1 MIFESHAHY
10 DDEAFNEDRESLLSS
25 MKDNGVEYIVN
36 VSADFESIDPIY
48 ELTQQFDFVYG
59 TVGVHPGATKDMT
72 QERFEYLQRA
82 ALRDKV
88 VAIGEIGL
96 DYYWEKEE
104 AQKANQKEWFV
115 KQLQLA
121 KEVNKPVIIHS
132 REAAA
137 DTLEIMKQ
145 EWADRPAVIHCYSY
159 SKEMAKI
166 YAKMGYYFGIGGV
179 LTYKNARTL
188 VETVEYVPIEQ
199 LLLETDCP
207 YLSPVPNRGKRND
220 STNLRYV
227 AERIAEI
234 KNMSYD
240 AVVEIT
246 AQNAKRLFFG
256 EQNLK

>member
-10 DDEAFNEDRESLLSS
+10 DDEAFNEDRDSLLSS
-25 MKDNGVEYIVN
+25 MWDNGVEYIVN

-48 ELTQQFDFVYG
+48 ELTQKYAFVYG
-59 TVGVHPGATKDMT
+59 TVGVHPGAAKDMT
-72 QERFEYLQRA
+72 QERFAYLKKA
-82 ALRDKV
+82 ALRDKM

-104 AQKANQKEWFV
+104 AQKTTQKEWFV
-115 KQLQLA
+115 KQLHLA
-121 KEVNKPVIIHS
+121 KEIEKPVIIHS
-132 REAAA
+132 RDAAA
-137 DTLEIMKQ
+137 DTVDIMKQ
-145 EWADRPAVIHCYSY
+145 EWADRKAVIHCYSY
-159 SKEMAKI
+159 SRELAKVF
-166 YAKMGYYFGIGGV
+166 AKMGYYFGIGGV

-220 STNLRYV
+220 SSNLRYV
-227 AERIAEI
+227 AEKIAEI

-246 AQNAKRLFFG
+246 EKNAKKFFFG
-256 EQNLK
+256 EE

>member
-10 DDEAFNEDRESLLSS
+10 DDEAFNEDRDSLLSS

-48 ELTQQFDFVYG
+48 ELSQKYDFVYG
-59 TVGVHPGATKDMT
+59 TVGVHPGAAKNMT
-72 QERFEYLQRA
+72 QERFEYLKKA
-82 ALRDKV
+82 ALRDKI

-104 AQKANQKEWFV
+104 SQKATQKEWFV

-121 KEVNKPVIIHS
+121 KELDKPVIIHS

-137 DTLEIMKQ
+137 DTLDIMKQ
-145 EWADRPAVIHCYSY
+145 EWADRKAVIHCYSY
-159 SKEMAKI
+159 SAEMAKI

-220 STNLRYV
+220 SSNLRYV
-227 AERIAEI
+227 AEKIAEI

-240 AVVEIT
+240 AVVDIT
-246 AQNAKRLFFG
+246 EQNAKKFFFG
-256 EQNLK
+256 EK

>member
-10 DDEAFNEDRESLLSS
+10 DDEAFNEDRDNLLSS

-36 VSADFESIDPIY
+36 VSADFESVDPIY
-48 ELTQQFDFVYG
+48 ELTQKYDFVYG
-59 TVGVHPGATKDMT
+59 TVGVHPGAAKDMT
-72 QERFEYLQRA
+72 QERFEYLKKA

-104 AQKANQKEWFV
+104 GQKATQKEWFV

-137 DTLEIMKQ
+137 DTLDIMKK
-145 EWADRPAVIHCYSY
+145 EWTDRKAVIHCYSY
-159 SKEMAKI
+159 SAEMAKI

-220 STNLRYV
+220 SSNLRYV
-227 AERIAEI
+227 AEKIAEI
-234 KNMSYD
+234 KNISYD

-246 AQNAKRLFFG
+246 EENAKRFFFG
-256 EQNLK
+256 EK

>member
-25 MKDNGVEYIVN
+25 MKDSGVEYIVN

-48 ELTQQFDFVYG
+48 ELTQKFDFVYG
-59 TVGVHPGATKDMT
+59 TVGVHPGAAKDMT
-72 QERFEYLQRA
+72 QERFEYLKKA

-104 AQKANQKEWFV
+104 YKKATQKEWFI
-115 KQLQLA
+115 KQLVLA

-132 REAAA
+132 RDAAA
-137 DTLEIMKQ
+137 DTVEIMKQ
-145 EWADRPAVIHCYSY
+145 EWSDRPAVIHCYSY
-159 SKEMAKI
+159 SRELAKVF
-166 YAKMGYYFGIGGV
+166 AKMGYYFGIGGV

-207 YLSPVPNRGKRND
+207 YLTPVPNRGKRND
-220 STNLRYV
+220 SSNLRYV
-227 AERIAEI
+227 AEKIAEI

-256 EQNLK
+256 E

>member
-10 DDEAFNEDRESLLSS
+10 DDEAFNEDRDSLLSS
-25 MKDNGVEYIVN
+25 MKDKGVEYIVN

-48 ELTQQFDFVYG
+48 ELSQKYDFVYG
-59 TVGVHPGATKDMT
+59 TVGVHPGAAKNMT
-72 QERFEYLQRA
+72 QERFEHLKKA
-82 ALRDKV
+82 ALRDKI

-104 AQKANQKEWFV
+104 SQKATQKEWFV

-121 KEVNKPVIIHS
+121 KELDKPVIIHS

-137 DTLEIMKQ
+137 DTLDIMKQ
-145 EWADRPAVIHCYSY
+145 EWADRKAVIHCYSY
-159 SKEMAKI
+159 SAEMAKI

-220 STNLRYV
+220 SSNLRYV
-227 AERIAEI
+227 AEKIAEI

-240 AVVEIT
+240 AVVDIT
-246 AQNAKRLFFG
+246 EQNAKKFFFG
-256 EQNLK
+256 EK

>member
-10 DDEAFNEDRESLLSS
+10 DDEAFNEDRDRLLSS
-25 MKDNGVEYIVN
+25 MRDNGVEYIVN

-48 ELTQQFDFVYG
+48 ELTQKYDFIYG
-59 TVGVHPGATKDMT
+59 TVGVHPGAAKNMT
-72 QERFEYLQRA
+72 QERFEYLKKA
-82 ALRDKV
+82 ALRDKI

-104 AQKANQKEWFV
+104 VQKATQKEWFV

-121 KEVNKPVIIHS
+121 KDVNKPVIIHS

-137 DTLEIMKQ
+137 DTLDIMKQ
-145 EWADRPAVIHCYSY
+145 EWADRKAVIHCYSY
-159 SKEMAKI
+159 SAEMAKI

-220 STNLRYV
+220 SSNLRFV
-227 AERIAEI
+227 AEKIAEI

-246 AQNAKRLFFG
+246 ELNAKRFFFG
-256 EQNLK
+256 EK

>member
-10 DDEAFNEDRESLLSS
+10 DDEAFNEDRDRLLSS
-25 MKDNGVEYIVN
+25 MRDNGVEYIVN

-48 ELTQQFDFVYG
+48 EMTQKYDFVYG
-59 TVGVHPGATKDMT
+59 TVGVHPGAAKNMT
-72 QERFEYLQRA
+72 QERFEYLKKA
-82 ALRDKV
+82 ALRDKI

-104 AQKANQKEWFV
+104 VQKATQKEWFV

-121 KEVNKPVIIHS
+121 KDVNKPVIIHS

-137 DTLEIMKQ
+137 DTLDIMKQ
-145 EWADRPAVIHCYSY
+145 EWADRKAVIHCYSY
-159 SKEMAKI
+159 SAEMAKV

-220 STNLRYV
+220 SSNLRFV
-227 AERIAEI
+227 AEKIAEI

-246 AQNAKRLFFG
+246 EQNAKRFFFG
-256 EQNLK
+256 EK

>member
-10 DDEAFNEDRESLLSS
+10 DDEAFNEDRDSLLSS

-48 ELTQQFDFVYG
+48 ELTQKYDFVYG
-59 TVGVHPGATKDMT
+59 TVGVHPGAAKNMT
-72 QERFEYLQRA
+72 PERFEYLKKA
-82 ALRDKV
+82 VLREKI

-104 AQKANQKEWFV
+104 IQKTTQKEWFT

-121 KEVNKPVIIHS
+121 KEVDKPVIIHS
-132 REAAA
+132 RDAAA
-137 DTLEIMKQ
+137 DTVDIMKQ
-145 EWADRPAVIHCYSY
+145 EWKDRKAVIHCYSY
-159 SKEMAKI
+159 SRELAKVF
-166 YAKMGYYFGIGGV
+166 AKMGYYFGIGGV

-220 STNLRYV
+220 SSNLRFV
-227 AERIAEI
+227 AEKIAEI

-246 AQNAKRLFFG
+246 AQNAKKFFLG
-256 EQNLK
+256 DK

>member
-10 DDEAFNEDRESLLSS
+10 DDEAFHEDRDILLSS

-48 ELTQQFDFVYG
+48 ELAQKYDFVYG
-59 TVGVHPGATKDMT
+59 TVGVHPGVAKDMT
-72 QERFEYLQRA
+72 QERFEYLKKA
-82 ALRDKV
+82 ALRDKI

-104 AQKANQKEWFV
+104 AQKATQKEWFV

-121 KEVNKPVIIHS
+121 SELDKPVIIHS
-132 REAAA
+132 RDAAA
-137 DTLEIMKQ
+137 DTVDIMKQ
-145 EWADRPAVIHCYSY
+145 EWADRKAVIHCYSY
-159 SKEMAKI
+159 SKELAKVF
-166 YAKMGYYFGIGGV
+166 AKMGYYFGIGGV

-188 VETVEYVPIEQ
+188 VETVEYVPMEQ

-227 AERIAEI
+227 AEKIAEI

-246 AQNAKRLFFG
+246 AQNAKRFFFG
-256 EQNLK
+256 EK

>member
-10 DDEAFNEDRESLLSS
+10 DDEAFNEDRDSLLSS

-48 ELTQQFDFVYG
+48 ELSQKYDFVYG
-59 TVGVHPGATKDMT
+59 TVGVHPGATKNMT
-72 QERFEYLQRA
+72 QERFEHLKKA
-82 ALRDKV
+82 ALRDKI

-104 AQKANQKEWFV
+104 SQKATQKEWFI

-121 KEVNKPVIIHS
+121 KELDKPVIIHS

-137 DTLEIMKQ
+137 DTLDIMKQ
-145 EWADRPAVIHCYSY
+145 EWADRKAVIHCYSY
-159 SKEMAKI
+159 SAEMAKI
-166 YAKMGYYFGIGGV
+166 YARMGYYFGIGGV

-220 STNLRYV
+220 SSNLRYV
-227 AERIAEI
+227 AEKIAEI

-246 AQNAKRLFFG
+246 AQNAKRFFFG
-256 EQNLK
+256 EK

>member
-10 DDEAFNEDRESLLSS
+10 DDEAFNEDRDRLLSS
-25 MKDNGVEYIVN
+25 MRDNGVEYIVN

-48 ELTQQFDFVYG
+48 ELTQKYDFVYG
-59 TVGVHPGATKDMT
+59 TVGVHPGAAKNMT
-72 QERFEYLQRA
+72 QERFEYLKKA

-104 AQKANQKEWFV
+104 VQKATQKEWFV

-121 KEVNKPVIIHS
+121 KDVNKPVIIHS

-137 DTLEIMKQ
+137 DTLDIMKQ
-145 EWADRPAVIHCYSY
+145 EWADRKAVIHCYSY
-159 SKEMAKI
+159 SAEMAKI

-220 STNLRYV
+220 SSNLRFV
-227 AERIAEI
+227 AEKIAEI

-246 AQNAKRLFFG
+246 ELNAKRFFFG
-256 EQNLK
+256 EK

>member
-10 DDEAFNEDRESLLSS
+10 DDEAFNEDRDRLLSS
-25 MKDNGVEYIVN
+25 MRDNGVEYIVN

-48 ELTQQFDFVYG
+48 ELTQKYDFVYG
-59 TVGVHPGATKDMT
+59 TVGVHPGAAKNMT
-72 QERFEYLQRA
+72 QERFEYLKKA

-104 AQKANQKEWFV
+104 VQKATQKEWFV

-121 KEVNKPVIIHS
+121 KDVNKPVIIHS

-137 DTLEIMKQ
+137 DTLDIMKQ
-145 EWADRPAVIHCYSY
+145 EWADRKSVIHCYSY
-159 SKEMAKI
+159 SAEMAKV

-220 STNLRYV
+220 SSNLRYV
-227 AERIAEI
+227 AEKIAEI

-246 AQNAKRLFFG
+246 ELNAKRFFFG
-256 EQNLK
+256 EK

>member
-10 DDEAFNEDRESLLSS
+10 DDEAFNEDRDRLLSS
-25 MKDNGVEYIVN
+25 MRDNGVEYIVN

-48 ELTQQFDFVYG
+48 ELTQKYDFVYG
-59 TVGVHPGATKDMT
+59 TVGVHPGAAKNMT
-72 QERFEYLQRA
+72 QERFEYLKKA
-82 ALRDKV
+82 ALRDKI

-104 AQKANQKEWFV
+104 VQKAKQKEWFV

-121 KEVNKPVIIHS
+121 KDVNKPVIIHS

-137 DTLEIMKQ
+137 DTLDIMKQ
-145 EWADRPAVIHCYSY
+145 EWADRKAVIHCYSY
-159 SKEMAKI
+159 SAEMAKV

-220 STNLRYV
+220 SSNLRFV
-227 AERIAEI
+227 AEKIAEI

-246 AQNAKRLFFG
+246 EQNAKRFFFG
-256 EQNLK
+256 EK

>member
-10 DDEAFNEDRESLLSS
+10 DDEAFNEDRDNLLSS

-36 VSADFESIDPIY
+36 VSADFESVDPIY
-48 ELTQQFDFVYG
+48 ELSQKYDFVYS
-59 TVGVHPGATKDMT
+59 TVGVHPGAAKDMT
-72 QERFEYLQRA
+72 QERFEYLKKA

-104 AQKANQKEWFV
+104 GQKATQKEWFV

-137 DTLEIMKQ
+137 DTLDIMKK
-145 EWADRPAVIHCYSY
+145 EWTDRKAVIHCYSY
-159 SKEMAKI
+159 SAEMAKI

-220 STNLRYV
+220 SSNLRYV
-227 AERIAEI
+227 AEKIAEI
-234 KNMSYD
+234 KNISYD

-246 AQNAKRLFFG
+246 EENAKRFFFG
-256 EQNLK
+256 EK

>member
-10 DDEAFNEDRESLLSS
+10 DDEAFNEDRDNLLSS

-36 VSADFESIDPIY
+36 VSADFESVDPIY
-48 ELTQQFDFVYG
+48 ELSQKYDFVYG
-59 TVGVHPGATKDMT
+59 TVGVHPGAAKDMT
-72 QERFEYLQRA
+72 QERFEYLKKA

-104 AQKANQKEWFV
+104 GQKATQKEWFV

-121 KEVNKPVIIHS
+121 KDVNKPVIIHS

-137 DTLEIMKQ
+137 DTLDIMKQ
-145 EWADRPAVIHCYSY
+145 EWTDRKAVIHCYSY
-159 SKEMAKI
+159 SAEMAKI

-220 STNLRYV
+220 SSNLRYV
-227 AERIAEI
+227 AEKIAEI
-234 KNMSYD
+234 KNISYD

-246 AQNAKRLFFG
+246 EENAKRFFFG
-256 EQNLK
+256 EK

>member
-10 DDEAFNEDRESLLSS
+10 DDEAFNEDRDSLLSC

-48 ELTQQFDFVYG
+48 ELTKKYDFVYG
-59 TVGVHPGATKDMT
+59 TVGVHPGAAKDMT
-72 QERFEYLQRA
+72 QERFEYLKKA
-82 ALRDKV
+82 ALRDKI

-104 AQKANQKEWFV
+104 VQKATQKEWFI

-121 KEVNKPVIIHS
+121 SELDKPVIIHS
-132 REAAA
+132 RDAAA
-137 DTLEIMKQ
+137 DTVDIMKQ
-145 EWADRPAVIHCYSY
+145 EWADRKAVIHCYSY
-159 SKEMAKI
+159 SRELAKVF
-166 YAKMGYYFGIGGV
+166 AKMGYYFGIGGV

-227 AERIAEI
+227 AEKIAEI

-246 AQNAKRLFFG
+246 AQNAKRFFFG
-256 EQNLK
+256 EK

>member
-10 DDEAFNEDRESLLSS
+10 DDEAFNEDRDRLLSS
-25 MKDNGVEYIVN
+25 MRDNGVEYIVN

-48 ELTQQFDFVYG
+48 ELTQKYDFIYG
-59 TVGVHPGATKDMT
+59 TVGVHPGAAKNMT
-72 QERFEYLQRA
+72 QERFEYLKKA

-104 AQKANQKEWFV
+104 VQKATQKEWFV

-121 KEVNKPVIIHS
+121 KDVNKPVIIHS

-137 DTLEIMKQ
+137 DTLDIMKQ
-145 EWADRPAVIHCYSY
+145 EWADRKAVIHCYSY
-159 SKEMAKI
+159 SAEMAKI

-207 YLSPVPNRGKRND
+207 YLPPVPNRGKRND
-220 STNLRYV
+220 SSNLRFV
-227 AERIAEI
+227 AEKIAEI

-246 AQNAKRLFFG
+246 EQNAKRFFFG
-256 EQNLK
+256 EK

>member
-10 DDEAFNEDRESLLSS
+10 DDEAFNDDRDSLLAS

-36 VSADFESIDPIY
+36 VSADFESIDTIY
-48 ELTQQFDFVYG
+48 ELTQKYDFVYG
-59 TVGVHPGATKDMT
+59 TVGVHPGAAKDMT
-72 QERFEYLQRA
+72 QERFEYLKKA

-104 AQKANQKEWFV
+104 SQKATQKEWLI

-121 KEVNKPVIIHS
+121 KEVDKPVIIHS

-137 DTLEIMKQ
+137 DTLDIMKQ
-145 EWADRPAVIHCYSY
+145 EWADRKAVIHCYSY
-159 SKEMAKI
+159 SKEMAKV

-220 STNLRYV
+220 SSNLRYV
-227 AERIAEI
+227 AEKIAEI
-234 KNMSYD
+234 KNISYD

-246 AQNAKRLFFG
+246 EENAKRFFFG
-256 EQNLK
+256 K

>member
-10 DDEAFNEDRESLLSS
+10 DDEAFNEDRDSLLTS
-25 MKDNGVEYIVN
+25 MKDSGVEYIVN

-48 ELTQQFDFVYG
+48 ELTQKYDFVYG
-59 TVGVHPGATKDMT
+59 TVGVHPGAAKDMT
-72 QERFEYLQRA
+72 QERFEYLKKA

-104 AQKANQKEWFV
+104 GQKATQKEWFV

-121 KEVNKPVIIHS
+121 KDVNKPVIIHS
-132 REAAA
+132 RKAAA
-137 DTLEIMKQ
+137 DTLDIMKQ
-145 EWADRPAVIHCYSY
+145 EWADRKAVIHCYSY
-159 SKEMAKI
+159 SAEMAKI

-220 STNLRYV
+220 SSNLRYV
-227 AERIAEI
+227 AEKIAEI
-234 KNMSYD
+234 KNISYD

-246 AQNAKRLFFG
+246 EENAKRFFFG
-256 EQNLK
+256 EK

>member
-10 DDEAFNEDRESLLSS
+10 DDEAFNDDRDSLLSS

-48 ELTQQFDFVYG
+48 ELTQRYDFVYG
-59 TVGVHPGATKDMT
+59 TVGVHPGAAKNMT
-72 QERFEYLQRA
+72 QERFEYLKKA
-82 ALRDKV
+82 ASRDKI

-104 AQKANQKEWFV
+104 AQKSNQKEWFV

-121 KEVNKPVIIHS
+121 KDVNKPVIIHS
-132 REAAA
+132 RDAAA
-137 DTLEIMKQ
+137 DTLEIMKS
-145 EWADRPAVIHCYSY
+145 EWADREAVIHCYSY
-159 SKEMAKI
+159 SAEMAKV

-188 VETVEYVPIEQ
+188 VETVESVPIEQ

-227 AERIAEI
+227 AKKIAEI
-234 KNMSYD
+234 KNMPYD

-246 AQNAKRLFFG
+246 AQNAKRFFFG
-256 EQNLK
+256 EQSLK

>member
-10 DDEAFNEDRESLLSS
+10 DDEAFNEDRDNLLSS

-36 VSADFESIDPIY
+36 VSADFESVDPIY
-48 ELTQQFDFVYG
+48 ELSQKYDFVYG
-59 TVGVHPGATKDMT
+59 TVGVHPGAAKDMT
-72 QERFEYLQRA
+72 QERFEYLKKA

-104 AQKANQKEWFV
+104 GQKATQKEWFV

-137 DTLEIMKQ
+137 DTLDIMKK
-145 EWADRPAVIHCYSY
+145 EWTDRKAVIHCYSY
-159 SKEMAKI
+159 SAEMAKI
-166 YAKMGYYFGIGGV
+166 YAKKGYYFGIGGV

-220 STNLRYV
+220 SSNLRYV
-227 AERIAEI
+227 AEKIAEI
-234 KNMSYD
+234 KNISYD

-246 AQNAKRLFFG
+246 EENAKRFFFG
-256 EQNLK
+256 EK

>member
-1 MIFESHAHY
+1 MTRFSLHDMISF
-10 DDEAFNEDRESLLSS
+10 DEDIDIVINNAIE
-25 MKDNGVEYIVN
+25 NGVTKIILPAIDSDSFERQKKL
-36 VSADFESIDPIY
+36 SALYSDIFYQMI
-48 ELTQQFDFVYG
+48 
-59 TVGVHPGATKDMT
+59 GVHPTSIKENYHKELDLVYSEIATNTDV
-72 QERFEYLQRA
+72 Y
-82 ALRDKV
+82 

-104 AQKANQKEWFV
+104 DAKKNQRDWFI

-121 KEVNKPVIIHS
+121 REIDKPVIIHS

-137 DTLEIMKQ
+137 DTLDIMKQ
-145 EWADRPAVIHCYSY
+145 EWADRKAVIHCYSY
-159 SKEMAKI
+159 SAEMAKI

-188 VETVEYVPIEQ
+188 VETVEYVSIEQ

-220 STNLRYV
+220 SSNLRYV
-227 AERIAEI
+227 AEKIAEI

-246 AQNAKRLFFG
+246 ELNAKRFFFG
-256 EQNLK
+256 EK

>member
-10 DDEAFNEDRESLLSS
+10 DDEAFNEDRDRLLSS
-25 MKDNGVEYIVN
+25 MRDNGVEYIVN

-48 ELTQQFDFVYG
+48 ELTQKYDFVYG
-59 TVGVHPGATKDMT
+59 TVGVHPGAAKNMT
-72 QERFEYLQRA
+72 QERFEYLKKA

-104 AQKANQKEWFV
+104 VQKATQKEWFV

-121 KEVNKPVIIHS
+121 KDVNKPVIIHS

-137 DTLEIMKQ
+137 DTLDIMKQ
-145 EWADRPAVIHCYSY
+145 EWADRKAVIHCYSY
-159 SKEMAKI
+159 SAEMAKI

-220 STNLRYV
+220 SSNLRFV
-227 AERIAEI
+227 AEKIAEI

-246 AQNAKRLFFG
+246 EQNAKRFFFG
-256 EQNLK
+256 EK